1 MLRTPQLLLAVTLF
15 LLAPAWSTAQSLSP
29 KEIDARLETQLYDV
43 LKLGT
48 DIYNRGSQDACYR
61 LYQGSLMSIVGF
73 LEHRPDQIIKI
84 NKAIKDTNDMTS
96 ASERAF
102 TLRKALDD
110 LRAAIKPSLT
120 SQMNT
125 TPPDNSTPGQ
135 KKLWDRL
142 GGELTVT
149 LLVEDLV
156 TRVMKNP
163 KINFARRGTGNQ
175 WDANPENLSKIKK
188 QFMQWISSVSGG
200 PFKYEARDMKT
211 VHQKMKISEAEYDFF
226 IIELKASLNKYFV
239 SPEAVAELMKQFETV
254 KKDIVD
260 STIVVKSLWD
270 RLGGEAMVTLLVDD
284 FVSRVA
290 RNAAVNFTRK
300 NEGREWPGTPAEVTA
315 LRKQLVQ
322 WVSSVANGPLKYT
335 GKSMKDAHTGMKISN
350 AQFTAIVLDLKAS
363 LDLCKISQAEQD
375 ELLAIVSGLRTDIVE
390 VK

>member
-1 MLRTPQLLLAVTLF
+1 MPRTPQLLLTITLL
-15 LLAPAWSTAQSLSP
+15 LLAPAWSAAQSLSP
-29 KEIDARLETQLYDV
+29 KEIDTRLETQLYDV

-84 NKAIKDTNDMTS
+84 NKAIKDTNDMINV
-96 ASERAF
+96 SERAF

-110 LRAAIKPSLT
+110 LRAAIKPALT

-125 TPPDNSTPGQ
+125 AQPANPPGQ
-135 KKLWDRL
+135 KSLWDRL

-163 KINFARRGTGNQ
+163 KINFARRGTGVQ
-175 WDANPENLSKIKK
+175 WDANPESLSKIKK

-200 PFKYEARDMKT
+200 PFKYEDRDMKA
-211 VHQKMKISEAEYDFF
+211 VHQKMKISEAEYEAF
-226 IIELKASLNKYFV
+226 IIELRASLDKYFI
-239 SPEAVAELMKQFETV
+239 SPEAVAELMKQFDAM

-290 RNAAVNFTRK
+290 KDAAVNFSRK
-300 NEGREWPGTPAEVTA
+300 NEGREWPGTPTEVTA

-322 WVSSVANGPLKYT
+322 WVSSVTNGPHKYS
-335 GKSMKDAHTGMKISN
+335 GKPMKDAHIGMKISN
-350 AQFTAIVLDLKAS
+350 AQFTALVLDLKAS
-363 LDLCKISQAEQD
+363 LDLCKVSQAEQD
-375 ELLAIVSGLRTDIVE
+375 ELLGIVSGLRADIVE

>member
-1 MLRTPQLLLAVTLF
+1 MSRTTQLLLAIALL
-15 LLAPAWSTAQSLSP
+15 LLAPAWSAAQSLSP
-29 KEIDARLETQLYDV
+29 KEIDTRLETQLYDV

-84 NKAIKDTNDMTS
+84 NKAIKDTNDMINV
-96 ASERAF
+96 SERAF

-110 LRAAIKPSLT
+110 LRAAIKPALT

-125 TPPDNSTPGQ
+125 AQPGSTPGQ
-135 KKLWDRL
+135 KSLWDRL

-163 KINFARRGTGNQ
+163 RINFARRGTGNQ
-175 WDANPENLSKIKK
+175 WDANPENLSKLKK
-188 QFMQWISSVSGG
+188 QFISWISSVSGG
-200 PFKYEARDMKT
+200 PLKNETRDMKT

-226 IIELKASLNKYFV
+226 IIELKASLDKYFV
-239 SPEAVAELMKQFETV
+239 SPEAVAELMKQFEAV

-290 RNAAVNFTRK
+290 KDAAVNFSRK

-322 WVSSVANGPLKYT
+322 WVSSVTNGPHKYS
-335 GKSMKDAHTGMKISN
+335 GKPMKDAHIGMKISN
-350 AQFTAIVLDLKAS
+350 AQFTALVLDLKAS
-363 LDLCKISQAEQD
+363 LDLCKVSQAEQD
-375 ELLAIVSGLRTDIVE
+375 ELLGIVSGLRADIVE

>member
-1 MLRTPQLLLAVTLF
+1 MLRTPPLLLTMTL
-15 LLAPAWSTAQSLSP
+15 LLLCPAWSAAQSLSP

-84 NKAIKDTNDMTS
+84 NKAIKDTNDMINV
-96 ASERAF
+96 SERAF

-110 LRAAIKPSLT
+110 LRAAIKPTLT

-125 TPPDNSTPGQ
+125 TQPANPPGQ
-135 KKLWDRL
+135 KSLWDRL

-163 KINFARRGTGNQ
+163 RINFARRGTGVQ
-175 WDANPENLSKIKK
+175 WDANPENLSKLKK
-188 QFMQWISSVSGG
+188 HFIFWISSVSGG
-200 PFKYEARDMKT
+200 PFKPTSDLKT
-211 VHQKMKISEAEYDFF
+211 VHLKMKISEAEYEAF
-226 IIELKASLNKYFV
+226 IIELRASLDKYFI
-239 SPEAVAELMKQFETV
+239 SPEAVAELMKQFDSM

-290 RNAAVNFTRK
+290 KDAAVNFSRK
-300 NEGREWPGTPAEVTA
+300 NEGREWQGTPAEVTA
-315 LRKQLVQ
+315 LRKQLVH
-322 WVSSVANGPLKYT
+322 WVSSVSNGPHKYS
-335 GKSMKDAHTGMKISN
+335 GKPMKDAHIGMKISN
-350 AQFTAIVLDLKAS
+350 AQFTALVLDLKAS
-363 LDLCKISQAEQD
+363 LDLCKVSQAEQD
-375 ELLAIVSGLRTDIVE
+375 ELLGIVSGLRADIVE